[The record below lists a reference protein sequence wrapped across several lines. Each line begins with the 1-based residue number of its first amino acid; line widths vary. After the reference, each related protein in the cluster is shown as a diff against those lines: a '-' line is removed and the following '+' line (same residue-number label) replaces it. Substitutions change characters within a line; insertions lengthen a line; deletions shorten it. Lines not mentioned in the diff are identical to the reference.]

1 MTKTTVPLALLAATL
16 VCSLHAKPM
25 QAQPVRVFVA
35 AKGNDGNPCT
45 VAAPC
50 LTFQHAHDT
59 VAEGGEIDVLD
70 PADYGQLTITKSISI
85 QGHGF
90 AGISTTGGGVGIYI
104 DGSSIAVVVNLNGLH
119 IDGAGIG
126 IFYQFGKSLII
137 QNCIVRN
144 NTSGLIFDAS
154 YGAPEQTLL
163 VSNSY
168 FADNRN
174 SGIEMMAL
182 AVGSTT
188 VTATIERLAI
198 YGSYYGFRVYGGGTG
213 ATNVAVTDS
222 IAAHDNSTRYSA
234 GFSVSSRG
242 PMVSLVLMRSVAVG
256 NGVGVEASG
265 TNATLRIAQS
275 TVTGNKT
282 GYKAEGGGIILSY
295 GDNYIDGNGGNIGN
309 LGSAT
314 RQ

>member
-1 MTKTTVPLALLAATL
+1 
-16 VCSLHAKPM
+16 M

-35 AKGNDGNPCT
+35 AKGNDGNLCT

-70 PADYGQLTITKSISI
+70 PADYGQLVIRKSISI

-90 AGISTTGGGVGIYI
+90 AGIGTPGGGVGIHI
-104 DGSSIAVVVNLNGLH
+104 DGYSAIAAVVNLNGLH
-119 IDGAGIG
+119 IDGGAFGIY
-126 IFYQFGKSLII
+126 YQSGKSLNI
-137 QNCIVRN
+137 QNCIFRN
-144 NTSGLIFDAS
+144 NTEGLLFDAS
-154 YGAPEQTLL
+154 YGTPEQTLL

-168 FADNRN
+168 FADNRI
-174 SGIEMMAL
+174 SGINMFAS
-182 AVGSTT
+182 ASGSTT
-188 VTATIERLAI
+188 VTATIERVAI
-198 YGSYYGFRVYGGGTG
+198 YGSYYGVHVFGGGTG

-222 IAAHDNSTRYSA
+222 IAAYDASTQYST
-234 GFSVSSRG
+234 GFSVSSSA

-256 NGVGVEASG
+256 NGVGVQAFG
-265 TNATLRIAQS
+265 ANATLRIAQS

-282 GYKAEGGGIILSY
+282 GYNAESGGTILSY
-295 GDNYIDGNGGNIGN
+295 GDNYIDGNGRNIGN

-314 RQ
+314 KR